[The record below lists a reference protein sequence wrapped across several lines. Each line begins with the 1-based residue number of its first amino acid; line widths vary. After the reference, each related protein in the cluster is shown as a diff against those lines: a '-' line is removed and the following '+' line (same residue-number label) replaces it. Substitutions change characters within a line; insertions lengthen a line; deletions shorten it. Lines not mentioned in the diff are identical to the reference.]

1 MPAPRALEPGRL
13 LQSARIVLRGKPVR
27 ARHLRH
33 AAEQALLGARAHQKV
48 IATGDDKGRAPAKL
62 AGFSWRFA
70 RKTFL
75 IATSARDAAF
85 VQGTE
90 RASRLSRRTD
100 GRPQIHQ
107 RLRTVARAR

>member
-33 AAEQALLGARAHQKV
+33 AAEQAFLGARAQENFVAAGH
-48 IATGDDKGRAPAKL
+48 DKGRTPAKL

-70 RKTFL
+70 RKGFL
-75 IATSARDAAF
+75 IATSAREAAF
-85 VQGTE
+85 IQRTE

-100 GRPQIHQ
+100 GRSQIHQ
-107 RLRTVARAR
+107 RLRTVAGAR